1 MVNFPFMLLNYN
13 EGIMKDMMKFLE
25 DAMGYTQMGL
35 IGVGLG
41 SGSGDTTAYQLGSG
55 SVNVNVGSLPEGQM
69 LETLWTNGVRG
80 DQLVKTMEK
89 SPVIKENAKKLFPD
103 NSFAEIALMVQASAT
118 KSPLSGVKSVPV
130 WIIA

>member
-1 MVNFPFMLLNYN
+1 MVKFPFMLLNYN

-55 SVNVNVGSLPEGQM
+55 SVNVDVGSLPEGQV
-69 LETLWTNGVRG
+69 LETLWKNNMRG

-89 SPVIKENAKKLFPD
+89 SPVMKENAKKLFPD
-103 NSFAEIALMVQASAT
+103 NTLAEIALMVQASAT
-118 KSPLSGVKSVPV
+118 KSPLSGIKSVPV